1 MDHSEP
7 PYDPVKIVGSW
18 HELGWYFDGI
28 LIALMCSDKKAPGIF
43 SFYKKDAHS
52 HDDILRLLNKHEE
65 EWIAEIESAISLI
78 SISGEIDLKGFSAE
92 AAALVA
98 NRAEAVVSFIDSLH
112 ISERSIFGLPQMP
125 FGDCIRW
132 LLIDW
137 WDAHG
142 RQLAVDIFL
151 SDQKP

>member
-7 PYDPVKIVGSW
+7 PYDPAKIVGSW

-28 LIALMCSDKKAPGIF
+28 LIARMGNDQKVPGVF

-78 SISGEIDLKGFSAE
+78 SISGEIDL
-92 AAALVA
+92 
-98 NRAEAVVSFIDSLH
+98 
-112 ISERSIFGLPQMP
+112 
-125 FGDCIRW
+125 
-132 LLIDW
+132 
-137 WDAHG
+137 
-142 RQLAVDIFL
+142 
-151 SDQKP
+151 